1 MIPCIFSFL
10 FALVEIE
17 PAGIEVLLLSRSLC
31 TEFGQ
36 KSDNSRLLALNN
48 ATNISLFYLRSR
60 FLFSFS
66 FSLRFLL
73 RVSEL
78 SSRDSINSSTLQK
91 TIFLSFNIM
100 IIYWNGSPS
109 GSSYYFRFVFVQFP
123 SFSLLRLFSCL
134 RYPALPS
141 LRSTVSFTSSD
152 LLASIASFVP

>member
-1 MIPCIFSFL
+1 MIPCIFSF
-10 FALVEIE
+10 FFTLVEIE
-17 PAGIEVLLLSRSLC
+17 PAGNEVLLFFRSLC

-36 KSDNSRLLALNN
+36 KSDNSRRLALNN
-48 ATNISLFYLRSR
+48 ATSISMFYLRSR

-109 GSSYYFRFVFVQFP
+109 GSSYYFRFVSFNFFP
-123 SFSLLRLFSCL
+123 LVSYALVSYATQ
-134 RYPALPS
+134 RYPHFVRPFRS
-141 LRSTVSFTSSD
+141 LR
-152 LLASIASFVP
+152 AIC